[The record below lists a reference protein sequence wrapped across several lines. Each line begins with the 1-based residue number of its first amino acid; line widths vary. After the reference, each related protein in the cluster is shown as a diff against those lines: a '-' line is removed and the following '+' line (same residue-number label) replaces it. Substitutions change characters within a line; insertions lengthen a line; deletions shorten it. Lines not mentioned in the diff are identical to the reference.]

1 MDMDM
6 DQKRIIPA
14 WVVAVAIGVLG
25 SLFVAFAGAG
35 ADIGSSATTLAA
47 MLAVLLVPGCIGVAF
62 SAWRSRQKQRF
73 ADHAATMAV
82 METVAPLEAESMPL
96 ATVRSLTEVHVARLQ
111 HERHKAGRAAKQ
123 AS

>member
-1 MDMDM
+1 
-6 DQKRIIPA
+6 
-14 WVVAVAIGVLG
+14 L
-25 SLFVAFAGAG
+25 
-35 ADIGSSATTLAA
+35 
-47 MLAVLLVPGCIGVAF
+47 

-96 ATVRSLTEVHVARLQ
+96 ATVRSLTEVQVARLQ
-111 HERHKAGRAAKQ
+111 HERRRAGRAAKQ